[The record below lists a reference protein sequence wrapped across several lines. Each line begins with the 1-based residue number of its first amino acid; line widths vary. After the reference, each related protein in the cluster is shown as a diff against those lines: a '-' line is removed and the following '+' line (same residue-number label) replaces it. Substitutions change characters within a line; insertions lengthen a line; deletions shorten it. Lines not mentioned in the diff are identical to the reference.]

1 MDTISNF
8 INTLKIA
15 SRGGKTSFEFPATR
29 LINAIADALQVNGYL
44 AGVTKKG
51 KRKEILL
58 LSLVP
63 PSAGAPKV
71 RAANRISRLGKRV
84 YRSARELH
92 PIRNGFGMALLS
104 TPKGILSDRDAR
116 KENAGGEVLFEIW

>member
-15 SRGGKTSFEFPATR
+15 SRAGKTSFEFPASR
-29 LINAIADALQVNGYL
+29 LIAAIAEALQANGYL
-44 AGVTKKG
+44 AGVAKKG

-58 LSLVP
+58 LSLTP
-63 PSAGAPKV
+63 PSAGASKV
-71 RAANRISRLGKRV
+71 RAVKRVSRLGKRV

-104 TPKGILSDRDAR
+104 TPKGILSDTDAR
-116 KENAGGEVLFEIW
+116 KANAGGEVLFEIW